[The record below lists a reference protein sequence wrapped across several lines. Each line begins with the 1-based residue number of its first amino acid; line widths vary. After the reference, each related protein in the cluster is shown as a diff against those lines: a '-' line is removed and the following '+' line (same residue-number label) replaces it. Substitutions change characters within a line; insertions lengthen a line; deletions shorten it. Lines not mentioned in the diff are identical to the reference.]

1 MSLLSRFCLALAR
14 VLLAAWVGA
23 ATLFVV
29 NGVRLVTS
37 PQFDSVA
44 RDQMTLIRFPS
55 YYLFGMV
62 AVVGSLVCLMLVRGY
77 PHRLVIGLV
86 IVALLLMILDYVVV
100 YRPLEQMISPPGQP
114 RSSQFESY
122 HRASMMINAA
132 HVGLCLLA
140 VFLLSIPKRWESAGD
155 N

>member
-37 PQFDSVA
+37 PHFDSIA
-44 RDQMTLIRFPS
+44 RDEMTLIRFPS
-55 YYLFGMV
+55 YYLFGFV
-62 AVVGSLVCLMLVRGY
+62 AVVVSLICLMLVRGF
-77 PHRLVIGLV
+77 PRRLVASLTV
-86 IVALLLMILDYVVV
+86 VVLLLMIGDYFAV

-114 RSSQFESY
+114 RTSQFASY

-132 HVGLCLLA
+132 HVGVCLLA
-140 VFLLSIPKRWESAGD
+140 VFVLSIPRRWESTRED
-155 N
+155 